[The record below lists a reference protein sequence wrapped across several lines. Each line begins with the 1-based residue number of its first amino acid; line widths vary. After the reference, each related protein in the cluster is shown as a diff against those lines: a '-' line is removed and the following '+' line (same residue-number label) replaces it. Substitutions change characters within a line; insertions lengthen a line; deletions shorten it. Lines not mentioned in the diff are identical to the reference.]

1 MTRSTEAVHVTVL
14 YRTIHNLSP
23 AAGTSKPKVTKLVH
37 SEYRDEVRVVIIR
50 LEPRLYNIRD
60 NLLKDGGRLS
70 FRPIIM

>member
-23 AAGTSKPKVTKLVH
+23 AAGTSKPNVH

-50 LEPRLYNIRD
+50 REPRLYNIRD